1 MRATNPLLA
10 AALWLVVTL
19 FPAWVGWNIFSGRR
33 GVRTLLRTLAAWQA
47 PLIWYFAALLLPVL
61 TSAAGIALLAL
72 LGQPLPSFPR
82 TEPARDLLPQLV
94 ITFVATLFDGG
105 PLGEEAGWRGFAL
118 PRLRSRFSPLVAS
131 LLVGVIWGL

>member
-19 FPAWVGWNIFSGRR
+19 FPAWVVWNIFSGRR

-47 PLIWYFAALLLPVL
+47 PLIWYLVALLHQVL

-72 LGQPLPSFPR
+72 LGQRCRPSR
-82 TEPARDLLPQLV
+82 ARSQRV
-94 ITFVATLFDGG
+94 ICNRCL
-105 PLGEEAGWRGFAL
+105 
-118 PRLRSRFSPLVAS
+118 
-131 LLVGVIWGL
+131 